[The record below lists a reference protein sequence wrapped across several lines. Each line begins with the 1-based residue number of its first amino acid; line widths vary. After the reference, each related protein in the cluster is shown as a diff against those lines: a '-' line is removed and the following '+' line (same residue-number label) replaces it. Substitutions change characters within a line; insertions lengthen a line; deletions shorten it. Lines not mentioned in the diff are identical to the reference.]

1 MPNSAAWRRRRLSAG
16 RLATIRRLRVRI
28 SVFSSEPLLATCLIS
43 LPLLLLERLTRIPV
57 LASRSPVPSARS
69 VYLLKRILRVLW

>member
-1 MPNSAAWRRRRLSAG
+1 MPNSATWRSCRLSNS
-16 RLATIRRLRVRI
+16 RLGTIHRLRVSI

-43 LPLLLLERLTRIPV
+43 FPLLLLEWLTRISV

-69 VYLLKRILRVLW
+69 VYLLERLLRLLR